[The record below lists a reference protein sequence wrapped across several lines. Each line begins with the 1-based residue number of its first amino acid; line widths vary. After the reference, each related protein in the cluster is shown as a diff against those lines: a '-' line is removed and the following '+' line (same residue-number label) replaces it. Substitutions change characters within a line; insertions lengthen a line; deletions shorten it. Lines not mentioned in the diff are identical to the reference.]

1 LADQQSRSGFIM
13 TTVSIGKLAKSANVG
28 ISTIHFYE
36 KHGLMPKAARRASG
50 YRQYQVD
57 DVRRLHFIRRA
68 KELGF
73 SLQEIGELL
82 ALKAHPTRG
91 VAKVKSVAQKK
102 LHDVDNKIA
111 ELQRLRVVLASL
123 IEECPGHGE
132 MEHCPILRAFDTN
145 SGVTA

>member
-1 LADQQSRSGFIM
+1 M
-13 TTVSIGKLAKSANVG
+13 TTLSVGQLAKSAQVG

-36 KHGLMPKAARRASG
+36 KHGLMPKAPRRASG
-50 YRQYQVD
+50 YRQYQLG

-82 ALKAHPTRG
+82 TLKANPTRG

-102 LHDVDNKIA
+102 LQDVDNKIA
-111 ELQRLRVVLASL
+111 ELQRLRIVLAGL
-123 IEECPGHGE
+123 IEACPGHGE
-132 MEHCPILRAFDTN
+132 MDHCPILRAFDSNT
-145 SGVTA
+145 GVVA